1 MYDKDHRNKYFI
13 DVPVW
18 NGTIANLTLMALGS
32 SAPEILLNL
41 IETIGTRGEP
51 ASELG
56 PFTIVGS
63 ASFNLLVITAASIVA
78 VEEPA
83 KQIADL
89 GVFFVTASFS
99 IFAYFWLLVILTM
112 NTPEIV
118 TVYEAWLTFLFFIVL
133 VLIAYGADKYNAY
146 RVGKGKTADDH
157 KAEEAEK
164 EMNIRKNN
172 LRNIAKV
179 HGQNAVI

>member
-1 MYDKDHRNKYFI
+1 MYDREHKNKYFI

-18 NGTIANLTLMALGS
+18 NPTIANLTLMALGS

-41 IETIGTRGEP
+41 IETISTRGEP

-63 ASFNLLVITAASIVA
+63 AAFNLLVISAASIVA
-78 VEEPA
+78 VDEPKA
-83 KQIADL
+83 IADL
-89 GVFFVTASFS
+89 GVFAVTALFS
-99 IFAYFWLLVILTM
+99 IFAYFWLLVVLTI
-112 NTPEIV
+112 NTPDV
-118 TVYEAWLTFLFFIVL
+118 VSVYEAWLTFVFFIIL
-133 VLIAYGADKYNAY
+133 VLIAFAADKYNRHKLDKA
-146 RVGKGKTADDH
+146 KSKEDQ
-157 KAEEAEK
+157 KAEELEK

-172 LRNIAKV
+172 LRNIAKQ